1 MENKTLIEK
10 KINPWIVM
18 IPVMLSVFMF
28 ALDET
33 ISNVALP
40 YMAGSFSISHNEST
54 WIITSYL
61 VASGVVIPAVD
72 FFSKLLGRKTYFLIS
87 VKIFTIVTGLWGLS
101 TSMPMILLARIL
113 QGIGGGGIMPISQAI
128 IFEIFPLS
136 LYLKAPQKIY
146 PRSHSTRVFFLH
158 S

>member
-1 MENKTLIEK
+1 MGKTGNLTITNRN
-10 KINPWIVM
+10 INPWIVM
-18 IPVMLSVFMF
+18 IPVMLSVFMY

-61 VASGVVIPAVD
+61 VASCVIIPAVD

-87 VKIFTIVTGLWGLS
+87 VTIFTIASVLCGLS
-101 TSMPMILLARIL
+101 KSMTMILLARIL
-113 QGIGGGGIMPISQAI
+113 QGIGWWRYYANISSYY
-128 IFEIFPLS
+128 F
-136 LYLKAPQKIY
+136 
-146 PRSHSTRVFFLH
+146 
-158 S
+158 

>member
-1 MENKTLIEK
+1 MENKTFTEK

-87 VKIFTIVTGLWGLS
+87 VTIKTIKGH
-101 TSMPMILLARIL
+101 
-113 QGIGGGGIMPISQAI
+113 
-128 IFEIFPLS
+128 
-136 LYLKAPQKIY
+136 LY
-146 PRSHSTRVFFLH
+146 RS
-158 S
+158 